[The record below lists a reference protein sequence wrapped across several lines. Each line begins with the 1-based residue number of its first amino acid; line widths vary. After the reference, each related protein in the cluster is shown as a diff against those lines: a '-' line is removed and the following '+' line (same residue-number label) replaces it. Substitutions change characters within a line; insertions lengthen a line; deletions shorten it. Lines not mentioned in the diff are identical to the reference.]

1 MTQTLAISCSEH
13 ATVRSQ
19 TRAPGAV
26 GRRGRWW
33 ISIKLSRST
42 LDDHRWPVNAAREV
56 RSRCVEKATQ
66 ARAARASFVLP
77 PGERTLRVST
87 VAFQSQE
94 GAMAQL

>member
-26 GRRGRWW
+26 GHRGRWW

-66 ARAARASFVLP
+66 ARDARASFVPLLVAHT
-77 PGERTLRVST
+77 PGLYSRIS
-87 VAFQSQE
+87 VAR
-94 GAMAQL
+94 GGHGQL